1 MVKLN
6 DSWDKIS
13 RKYQMYLLLERHLS
27 KSSIESYMCDIEQF
41 ALFATENQAESPTQ
55 VTSTTVEG
63 WLSKLYHQG
72 LSATSQARMLSGVKG
87 LFNFMIFNEMITT
100 SPCEFISAPKLS
112 RKLPSILSL
121 EEIDSIITSIDN
133 TTSKGLRDRA
143 IIEVLYS
150 CGLRV
155 SEATTLRIS
164 DLFFAEGYIRVMGKG
179 RRERLVPLS
188 PVAIQSI
195 EEYLE
200 LRDSKGYNSEE
211 LFLNN
216 RGRALTRVMIFTLI
230 RDYAQRCG
238 ITKSISPHTFRH
250 SFATHLLEG
259 GASIREVQQMLGH
272 ENIVT
277 TEIYTHLESEGLLHV
292 LEEHL
297 LQ

>member
-1 MVKLN
+1 MVELN
-6 DSWDKIS
+6 DCWDKIS
-13 RKYQMYLLLERHLS
+13 RQYHTYLLLERHLS
-27 KSSIESYMCDIEQF
+27 KSSIESYMRDVEQF
-41 ALFATENQAESPTQ
+41 ALFTIEQGSASPLL
-55 VTSTTVEG
+55 VERSMVEDF
-63 WLSKLYHQG
+63 LAHLYHQG
-72 LSATSQARMLSGVKG
+72 LSATTQARMLSGVKG
-87 LFNFMIFNEMITT
+87 LFNFMIMSKMITA

-112 RKLPSILSL
+112 RTLPSLLSL
-121 EEIDSIITSIDN
+121 DEIDRLIASIDN

-143 IIEVLYS
+143 IIEMLYS

-155 SEATTLRIS
+155 SEATSLRIS
-164 DLFFAEGYIRVMGKG
+164 DLFFAEGYVRVMGKG

-188 PVAIQSI
+188 DIAVERI
-195 EEYLE
+195 EEYIE
-200 LRDSKGYNSEE
+200 VRDTKGLNSEE

-292 LEEHL
+292 LEEHI